1 MTGSSVAG
9 KASSDGNS
17 TDQDYMK
24 TELGRFCLF
33 LATCGG
39 ERREGWRA
47 PRVKGPL
54 HPRGAFTLIELL
66 VVIAIIAILAG
77 MLLPAL
83 SKAKSKAQ
91 ATVCL
96 NNVHQLQKAWL
107 IYTDDHDDRMPLTK
121 LDNGGPPHYRALLG
135 SWVLGNAV
143 LDVSPINLQTGT
155 LFPYVQAAGVFRC
168 PSDRT
173 LTNPQGGKRFP
184 VNRSYTVNAALNA
197 KGGYLYS
204 PPRPFA
210 YLEKLSSVVTP
221 PPSRVWVFT
230 ESTPFTD
237 MPGDPVLAFF
247 ISQALPHQRWG
258 DIPTDRH
265 SQGCNLSFADGHA
278 QFHRWKA
285 PKDSRSADKH
295 LIQPGG
301 DREDHTWLLDGLPR
315 IQ

>member
-1 MTGSSVAG
+1 
-9 KASSDGNS
+9 
-17 TDQDYMK
+17 MK
-24 TELGRFCLF
+24 TDLGRFCLF
-33 LATCGG
+33 LATCRG
-39 ERREGWRA
+39 ERREGWRS
-47 PRVKGPL
+47 PRFKGPL
-54 HPRGAFTLIELL
+54 HPQSAFTLIELL

-77 MLLPAL
+77 LLLPAL
-83 SKAKSKAQ
+83 SKAKSKGQ
-91 ATVCL
+91 AIVCL
-96 NNVHQLQKAWL
+96 NNLSQLQKAWL
-107 IYTDDHDDRMPLTK
+107 MYTDDHADMMPFTELDD
-121 LDNGGPPHYRALLG
+121 GGPPHYRARPG
-135 SWVLGNAV
+135 SWVLGNSF
-143 LDVSPINLQTGT
+143 LDVSPTNLQAGT
-155 LFPYVQAAGVFRC
+155 LFPYVKAVGVFLC

-197 KGGYLYS
+197 NGGYLYN
-204 PPRPFA
+204 PPPPFV
-210 YLEKLSSVVTP
+210 YVKKLSSVVTP

-247 ISQALPHQRWG
+247 IAQPLPHERWG

-285 PKDSRSADKH
+285 PKDSRSADRH
-295 LIQPGG
+295 QIQPGG
-301 DREDHTWLLDGLPR
+301 DREDHSWLLDGLPR

>member
-1 MTGSSVAG
+1 
-9 KASSDGNS
+9 
-17 TDQDYMK
+17 MK
-24 TELGRFCLF
+24 TELGRFCQF
-33 LATCGG
+33 LATCHS

-47 PRVKGPL
+47 PRVKGP

-77 MLLPAL
+77 LLLPAL
-83 SKAKSKAQ
+83 SKAKSKGQ
-91 ATVCL
+91 AIVCL
-96 NNVHQLQKAWL
+96 NNLSQLQKAWL
-107 IYTDDHDDRMPLTK
+107 MYTDDNADRMPLTL
-121 LDNGGPPHYRALLG
+121 LDNGPAPHYRALPG
-135 SWVLGNAV
+135 SWVLGNSFV
-143 LDVSPINLQTGT
+143 DVSPTNLQAGT
-155 LFPYVQAAGVFRC
+155 LFPFLKAVGVFPC

-173 LTNPQGGKRFP
+173 LTNPRDGKRFP
-184 VNRSYTVNAALNA
+184 VNRSYTVNATLNV
-197 KGGYLYS
+197 KGGMVMAIL
-204 PPRPFA
+204 PPPFVNVK
-210 YLEKLSSVVTP
+210 KLSSVVN
-221 PPSRVWVFT
+221 PSRVWVFT
-230 ESTPFTD
+230 ESSPFTL

-247 ISQALPHQRWG
+247 MQDQPHQLWELWG

-285 PKDSRSADKH
+285 PKDSRRGDIS

>member
-1 MTGSSVAG
+1 
-9 KASSDGNS
+9 
-17 TDQDYMK
+17 MK

-33 LATCGG
+33 LATCRG

-47 PRVKGPL
+47 PRVKEPL

-83 SKAKSKAQ
+83 SKAKSKGQ
-91 ATVCL
+91 AIVCL
-96 NNVHQLQKAWL
+96 NNLNQLQKGWL
-107 IYTDDHDDRMPLTK
+107 MYTDDNADRMPLTE
-121 LDNGGPPHYRALLG
+121 LDNGGPPHYRARPG
-135 SWVLGNAV
+135 SWVLGNSF
-143 LDVSPINLQTGT
+143 LDVSPTNLQAGT
-155 LFPYVQAAGVFRC
+155 LFPYLKAVGVYRC

-173 LTNPQGGKRFP
+173 LTNPRGGKRFP
-184 VNRSYTVNAALNA
+184 VNRSYTVNATLNA
-197 KGGYLYS
+197 KGGMIIPM
-204 PPRPFA
+204 PPRPFVNVV
-210 YLEKLSSVVTP
+210 KLSAVVTP
-221 PPSRVWVFT
+221 PPTRVWVFT
-230 ESTPFTD
+230 ESSPFTA

-247 ISQALPHQRWG
+247 TAPPLPYQRWA
-258 DIPTDRH
+258 DRPTDRH

-285 PKDSRSADKH
+285 PKDSPSGNISE
-295 LIQPGG
+295 IQPGG

>member
-1 MTGSSVAG
+1 
-9 KASSDGNS
+9 
-17 TDQDYMK
+17 MK

-33 LATCGG
+33 LATCRA

-77 MLLPAL
+77 MLLPGL
-83 SKAKSKAQ
+83 SKAKSKGQ
-91 ATVCL
+91 AIVCL
-96 NNVHQLQKAWL
+96 NNLSQLQKAWL
-107 IYTDDHDDRMPLTK
+107 MYTDDNADMMPPTE
-121 LDNGGPPHYRALLG
+121 LDNGGPPHYRARPG

-143 LDVSPINLQTGT
+143 VDVSPTNLQAGT
-155 LFPYVQAAGVFRC
+155 LFPYLQAVGVFRC

-173 LTNPQGGKRFP
+173 LTIPRDGKRFP

-197 KGGYLYS
+197 KGGMIIPI
-204 PPRPFA
+204 PPRPFVHV
-210 YLEKLSSVVTP
+210 EKLSSVAS
-221 PPSRVWVFT
+221 PSRVWVFT

-247 ISQALPHQRWG
+247 IAQPLPHQLWG
-258 DIPTDRH
+258 DMPTDRH

-285 PKDSRSADKH
+285 PKDSRRGDKH

>member
-1 MTGSSVAG
+1 
-9 KASSDGNS
+9 
-17 TDQDYMK
+17 MK
-24 TELGRFCLF
+24 IEIGRFCLF
-33 LATCGG
+33 LAACRG

-83 SKAKSKAQ
+83 SKAKSKGQ
-91 ATVCL
+91 AIVCL
-96 NNVHQLQKAWL
+96 NNLSQLQKAWQM
-107 IYTDDHDDRMPLTK
+107 YTDDNDDMMPLTE
-121 LDNGGPPHYRALLG
+121 LDSGGPPHYRARPG

-143 LDVSPINLQTGT
+143 LDVSPTNLQAGT
-155 LFPYVQAAGVFRC
+155 LFPYLPSVGVFRC

-173 LTNPQGGKRFP
+173 LTNPRDGKRFP

-197 KGGYLYS
+197 KGGMVENN
-204 PPRPFA
+204 PPRPFVH
-210 YLEKLSSVVTP
+210 LKKLSAVVT
-221 PPSRVWVFT
+221 SRVWVFT

-237 MPGDPVLAFF
+237 MPGDPVLAFY
-247 ISQALPHQRWG
+247 IAQSLPHERWG

-278 QFHRWKA
+278 EFHGWKA